1 MEFGNRR
8 VFGAR
13 IWHLWPVA
21 ALGAGI
27 WILAKRLEGVE
38 ISHVLDAVVAVSP
51 LGWMGAIAATW
62 LSLAAVGQYDAILHR
77 VLKTGVSPRIARRTG
92 LIAISIA
99 QTAGFGTL
107 VSALVRWRSLP
118 NWSLWEAARFSL
130 RVSLSFLFLWSLL
143 AALAVA
149 FWADAPKTAV
159 WAAAG
164 ALIVFGVVAGAPP
177 LRGFVFKLIPEG
189 AFLPLFTAAL
199 VDTVFAAV
207 ALACLLPGTSDVG
220 LAIYPIYLLA
230 LGAAL
235 ATGAPG
241 GLGAFELV
249 LLALLPH
256 PDQAALIG
264 AILAFRIIYYLF
276 PAFLGLAGLLRSAV
290 PLVHEPRN
298 PDAPAEWGLV
308 AQGASIL
315 RAGST
320 QWLCRERLGLGIAIG
335 PAIGPVDLRAFS
347 KLMRRA
353 GLTPVLYKAGKAEAS
368 AARSLGWQ
376 VLKVAEEAVIEPRHW
391 NVDGPSRRQLRRHL
405 RHAEQ
410 AGIRIKT
417 PRHALP
423 LSDMAEVNADWTRKN
438 RRERGFSMG
447 RFAPELLYRQRVF
460 LAYSSDRLIAFA
472 SFHTGAQDWSLDL
485 VRHIDGIPDGTMHLL
500 LASAIEA
507 CRAEDVDRLS
517 LAAVPAAGGNL
528 ARLVPSKALLP
539 GLRRFKQSFAPRWE
553 PRYLCVKGSIPQ
565 ARAAVTIAA
574 AIHYPGPLPPRVRP
588 HSTKTEIRFELP
600 VTSCDADEWNPQPGQ
615 ASALPQ
621 ITGPAHDRRPLPPS

>member
-1 MEFGNRR
+1 MDIGNRR
-8 VFGAR
+8 AFGAR

-21 ALGAGI
+21 ALGASV

-38 ISHVLDAVVAVSP
+38 LSHVLDAVLAVSP
-51 LGWMGAIAATW
+51 LGWVGAIAATW

-77 VLKTGVSPRIARRTG
+77 VLNTGISPRIARRTG

-130 RVSLSFLFLWSLL
+130 RVSFSFLLLWSLL

-149 FWADAPKTAV
+149 FWTAAPKTAV

-164 ALIVFGVVAGAPP
+164 GLIVFGIVAGAPP
-177 LRGFVFKLIPEG
+177 LRGLVFKLIPKR

-207 ALACLLPGTSDVG
+207 ALACLLPGASDVG

-249 LLALLPH
+249 LLALLPP

-264 AILAFRIIYYLF
+264 AILAFRIIYYLC
-276 PAFLGLAGLLRSAV
+276 PAFLGLAGLMRSAA
-290 PLVHEPRN
+290 PLVHEPRA
-298 PDAPAEWGLV
+298 PLGPAEWGLV

-320 QWLCRERLGLGIAIG
+320 RWMCRERLGLGIAIG
-335 PAIGPVDLRAFS
+335 PALGPVDLRAFS

-353 GLTPVLYKAGKAEAS
+353 GLTPVLYKAGQSEAS
-368 AARSLGWQ
+368 AARSLGWR
-376 VLKVAEEAVIEPRHW
+376 VLKVAEEAVIEPRVW
-391 NVDGPSRRQLRRHL
+391 TIDGPSRRQLRRHL

-410 AGIRIKT
+410 AGIRIVT
-417 PRHALP
+417 SRRALP
-423 LSDMAEVNADWTRKN
+423 LAEMAEVNAAWTLKN

-460 LAYSSDRLIAFA
+460 LAYSRDRLIAFA
-472 SFHTGAQDWSLDL
+472 TFHTGAQDWSLDL
-485 VRHIDGIPDGTMHLL
+485 VRHIDRIPDGTMHLL
-500 LASAIEA
+500 LTSAIEA
-507 CRAEDVDRLS
+507 CRAEDIDRLS
-517 LAAVPAAGGNL
+517 LAAVPAAGGNI
-528 ARLVPSKALLP
+528 ARLVPDKALLP

-553 PRYLCVKGSIPQ
+553 PRYLCVKGSIPL
-565 ARAAVTIAA
+565 ARAAVAIVA
-574 AIHYPGPLPPRVRP
+574 AIHYPGPHTSRLRP
-588 HSTKTEIRFELP
+588 HGTETEIRFELP
-600 VTSCDADEWNPQPGQ
+600 VTSCDAHEWNPQPGQ